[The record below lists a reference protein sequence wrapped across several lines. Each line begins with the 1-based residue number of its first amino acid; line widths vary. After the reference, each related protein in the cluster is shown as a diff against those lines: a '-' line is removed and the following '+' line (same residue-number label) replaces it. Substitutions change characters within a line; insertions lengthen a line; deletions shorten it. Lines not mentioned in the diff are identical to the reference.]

1 MQRLVC
7 DGGAVREPELGPRV
21 SHVLLGSEVSV
32 TDLQLLR
39 ERLVEVREEIQVRQ
53 GKGGVSCWNMD
64 KTCDS

>member
-21 SHVLLGSEVSV
+21 THVLLGSEVSV

-39 ERLVEVREEIQVRQ
+39 EKIIEAREEIQVREE
-53 GKGGVSCWNMD
+53 KGG
-64 KTCDS
+64 